1 MNKLMN
7 QIADELGELSSKADQ
22 CRYLYELYHRDLDAF
37 FKFVGQDI
45 NKYMP
50 IIYTPTVAEAV
61 VNYSKWPMPDNFRGL
76 IISYDDK
83 DHISELLAPYK
94 GKVDIAVVTDGEGVL
109 GIGDQGVGAI
119 NISIGKLMVYTLCA
133 GIDAKRVLPIML
145 DVGTNNE
152 TLLNAP
158 EYRGL
163 RRKRLA
169 RAEYDEFIASFV
181 QEFSATFPEGFLHW
195 EDFGRDNA
203 SRVLEQYRTVHPSFN
218 DDVQGTGVVALAAV
232 LSGVRQSGMPLEDHK
247 ICILGAGTAGT
258 GIANQICNGFSALL
272 GTSPAH
278 VAESIFLVDING
290 LVFDDAKDLTEAQK
304 PFAKSRSLISNWEK
318 ASHGRV
324 GLLEVVQNAKPSIL
338 IGCSTS
344 TGAFNEEVLGAMASN
359 CERPLIMPLSNPTH
373 KAEAT
378 AEEIVR
384 FTKGRALIATGSPFD
399 DVMYE
404 GELIK
409 VSQCNNSLG
418 FPGIGL
424 GMVTSGARQLTD
436 GMLLAAGQALAD
448 YVHSQ
453 EDDERLLPALD
464 EALPVS
470 QAIAE
475 ALAEAGRNHYVQ
487 LIIDN
492 G

>member
-1 MNKLMN
+1 MSKLLN
-7 QIADELGELSSKADQ
+7 QIASELGELSNKADQ

-37 FKFVGQDI
+37 FKFVEQDI
-45 NKYMP
+45 KKYMP

-61 VNYSKWPMPDNFRGL
+61 VNFSKWPMPAGFRGL
-76 IISYDDK
+76 IISCEDRER
-83 DHISELLAPYK
+83 IGELLAPYK
-94 GKVDIAVVTDGEGVL
+94 DKVDIAVVTDGEGVL

-163 RRKRLA
+163 RRKRFA
-169 RAEYDEFIASFV
+169 KTEYDEFIASFV
-181 QEFSATFPEGFLHW
+181 QAFSATFPKGFLHW
-195 EDFGRDNA
+195 EDLGRDNA

-218 DDVQGTGVVALAAV
+218 DDVQGTGVVALAAI
-232 LSGVRQSGMPLEDHK
+232 LSGVRQSGIALDAHK

-272 GTSPAH
+272 DKSPTQ
-278 VAESIFLVDING
+278 VAENIFLVDING

-304 PFAKSRSLISNWEK
+304 PFAKSSSLISNWK
-318 ASHGRV
+318 MASDGGV
-324 GLLEVVQNAKPSIL
+324 GLLEVVQNAKATIL

-344 TGAFNEEVLGAMASN
+344 TGAFNEQVLGAMATN

-404 GELIK
+404 GKLIK

-436 GMLLAAGQALAD
+436 SMLLAAGQALAD
-448 YVHSQ
+448 YVHNHG
-453 EDDERLLPALD
+453 DGDRLLPTLD
-464 EALPVS
+464 NVLEVS
-470 QAIAE
+470 QVLAE
-475 ALAEAGRNHYVQ
+475 ALASAM
-487 LIIDN
+487 DN
-492 G
+492 